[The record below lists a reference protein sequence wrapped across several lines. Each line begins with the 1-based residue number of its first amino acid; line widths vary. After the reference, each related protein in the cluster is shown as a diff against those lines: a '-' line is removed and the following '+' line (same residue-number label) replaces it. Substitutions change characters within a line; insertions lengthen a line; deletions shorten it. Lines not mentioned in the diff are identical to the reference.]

1 MKHLTL
7 KFINVG
13 YGEAFLLQCPDS
25 RFAGG
30 MFTMLIDGGSA
41 EASEFADRSS
51 GRIPLWEYVS
61 QMGLDHID
69 LMVSTHTH
77 EDHICGMLPVAQNL
91 CPTQLWQ
98 SMPDTY
104 YRETRELDVTLAQNP
119 SQDKF
124 LHALNA
130 YRTLCGMVVQN
141 GGTIRTV
148 GAGDSGELCEGLTY
162 RVLAPSGAKAA
173 ELEQATRALY
183 AETDDTAFLQ
193 KLNALDARM
202 NNYSVMLLLEYR
214 GTRILLPGD
223 TNCVGYDEIDPAAL
237 RADIFK
243 IGHHG
248 QKDGAAP
255 EQLHAI
261 GPKAI
266 VCCASS
272 DRRYN
277 SAHPELMQALLDQ
290 GISLWFS
297 DCPPVPGVTLSPHRE
312 LIFTIGENGAFTAE
326 YR

>member
-1 MKHLTL
+1 MKNLTL
-7 KFINVG
+7 KYINVG

-25 RFAGG
+25 RFANG

-41 EASEFADRSS
+41 EAAEYANRSS
-51 GRIPLWEYVS
+51 GRIPLWEYAA
-61 QMGLDHID
+61 QIDLDHVD

-77 EDHICGMLPVAQNL
+77 EDHICGLLPVAQKFH
-91 CPTQLWQ
+91 PAELWQ
-98 SMPDTY
+98 ALPAAY
-104 YRETRELDVTLAQNP
+104 YREIRELDVSRAQNP

-124 LHALNA
+124 MHALNT
-130 YRTLCGMVVQN
+130 YRALCDTVTGHN
-141 GGTIRTV
+141 GTIRTI
-148 GAGDSGELCEGLTY
+148 GAGDSGTLCEGLTY
-162 RVLAPSGAKAA
+162 HILAPSAAKAA
-173 ELEQATRALY
+173 ELERDTRGLY
-183 AETDDTAFLQ
+183 EETDDAAFLQ
-193 KLNALDARM
+193 KLNALDAGM
-202 NNYSVMLLLEYR
+202 NNYSVMLLLDYR

-223 TNCVGYDEIDPAAL
+223 TNCMGYEDIDPALL

-255 EQLHAI
+255 DQLQAI
-261 GPKAI
+261 RPKAI

-277 SAHPELMQALLDQ
+277 SAHPELMQSLLEQ

-297 DCPPVPGVTLSPHRE
+297 DCPPVPGVALSPHRE
-312 LIFTIGENGAFTAE
+312 LVFTIWENGTFTAE

>member
-1 MKHLTL
+1 MNDMTL

-13 YGEAFLLQCPDS
+13 YGEAIVLQCPDS

-30 MFTMLIDGGSA
+30 TFTMLIDGGSA
-41 EASEFADRSS
+41 EDSEFADRSS
-51 GRIPLWEYVS
+51 GRIPLWEYAS
-61 QMGLDHID
+61 QAGLDHID

-77 EDHICGMLPVAQNL
+77 EDHICGMLPVVQEL
-91 CPTQLWQ
+91 CPAQLWQ
-98 SMPDTY
+98 SLPGDY

-130 YRTLCGMVVQN
+130 YRTLCGTVIQH

-148 GAGDSGELCEGLTY
+148 QAGDSGELCEGLTY
-162 RVLAPSGAKAA
+162 RVLAPSKAKAA
-173 ELEQATRALY
+173 ELEGFTRELY
-183 AETDDTAFLQ
+183 GEMGDDTFLQ
-193 KLNALDARM
+193 KLDALDAKM

-223 TNCVGYDEIDPAAL
+223 TNCMGYGEIDPAAL
-237 RADIFK
+237 GADLFK

-255 EQLHAI
+255 EQLQAI
-261 GPKAI
+261 RPKAI

-277 SAHPELMQALLDQ
+277 SAHPELMQSLLAQ

-297 DCPPVPGVTLSPHRE
+297 DCPPVPGVTVPPHRE
-312 LIFTIGENGAFTAE
+312 LIFTIGENGAFNAE